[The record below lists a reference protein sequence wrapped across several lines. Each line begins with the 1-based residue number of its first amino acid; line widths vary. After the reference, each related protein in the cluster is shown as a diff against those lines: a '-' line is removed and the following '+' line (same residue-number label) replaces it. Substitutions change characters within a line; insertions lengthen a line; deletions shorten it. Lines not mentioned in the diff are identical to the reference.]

1 MTREQGAPSCR
12 GAVSNGIRQD
22 VSRLTVAS
30 PAAAEH
36 PEPVRASSGNRAETA
51 IREAFDAAGQSPVEF
66 GSSVYELRMPLR
78 AAEALDEYG
87 ILTVGALSRCT
98 EDELRSN
105 TRLGA
110 KSLEAVRA
118 ALKRVGMSLREPGQV
133 RITEGETDES
143 EDEEANRDCD

>member
-1 MTREQGAPSCR
+1 MEYDRTCHDSRLHRPLPPNIRSQCVRRVEIALKHGSREQAL
-12 GAVSNGIRQD
+12 A
-22 VSRLTVAS
+22 
-30 PAAAEH
+30 
-36 PEPVRASSGNRAETA
+36 A